1 MLKSF
6 SRKQIEA
13 AVKTLVI
20 GVIAIFFILYLRDID
35 YALLRDIQIM
45 WPPLVLASLISLA
58 FRYWGVVIWRY
69 ILKDLGAR
77 SLPPFVVLSDVYAKA
92 WMGRYIPGTVT
103 WIAGKIYLANKH
115 GISKSRLAVS
125 SLLEGGMQI
134 VAIMAVS
141 MLILGLD
148 PRLDVIPMTT
158 KATILAIGCS
168 LLVLLFPPI
177 FNRVLGFAH
186 QLIKKKPAGKELQVN
201 GRAITRAFTLYATGT
216 LIMGSSYYFLT
227 ASLVTQVTPD
237 MFLYFVGA
245 FSLSGAIGMAVPFL
259 PSGLGVREGVQ
270 LVLLSVIFPKEIAL
284 VITIFSRLWSAVVDV
299 LFYAFSNLAVR
310 VIGNKR
316 GE

>member
-1 MLKSF
+1 MPKSL
-6 SRKQIEA
+6 SRKHLERT
-13 AVKTLVI
+13 VKV
-20 GVIAIFFILYLRDID
+20 FFVALIVVFFVLYLRDID
-35 YALLRDIQIM
+35 YTSLGNIRIVWL
-45 WPPLVLASLISLA
+45 PLVLASLISLA
-58 FRYWGVVIWRY
+58 FRYWGVIIWRF
-69 ILKDLGAR
+69 ILKDLGAQ

-134 VAIMAVS
+134 VATMAVS

-148 PRLDVIPMTT
+148 PRLNVIPMTT
-158 KATILAIGCS
+158 KVIILAIGCS
-168 LLVLLFPPI
+168 LLVLLFPPV

-186 QLIKKKPAGKELQVN
+186 QIIKKKPAGKELQVN
-201 GRAITRAFTLYATGT
+201 GRAIVRAFILYATGT

-227 ASLVTQVTPD
+227 ASLAPEVTPD
-237 MFLYFVGA
+237 MFFYFVGA

-284 VITIFSRLWSAVVDV
+284 AITIFSRLWSAVIDV
-299 LFYAFSNLAVR
+299 LFYALSSVFRMVSNQ
-310 VIGNKR
+310 KP
-316 GE
+316 